1 MAEVRQAMRTPH
13 VFRRV
18 PAAMCLAVSLAMA
31 SVLPG
36 CASWQTPQADALLA
50 HPPAGMPAQMALS
63 ATPFVPQTDLQCGP
77 AALAMVLG
85 AAGVPASLDAL
96 GKEVFVPERGGS
108 LQIEML
114 ATPRRHGLVS
124 TRIKPDMAALLNE
137 VAAGHPAIVLLNLGL
152 SIYPLWHYAVV
163 IGYDLPARE
172 LIMHSGTTAMSRM
185 PLSTFEHTWARSG
198 QWAFVALPPGQ
209 LPASSGEADVVEA
222 LVAYERLNP
231 PEAAAKAYQA
241 ALQRWPDDLV
251 FALGLGN
258 TLYAS
263 GQTRSAAD
271 VFEQAA
277 HKHDSAAAWNNLAN
291 ARLKLGEREAAV
303 HAASQAVRRAKS
315 VETRW
320 LDAALST
327 LAEAQ
332 HASP

>member
-1 MAEVRQAMRTPH
+1 MRAPH
-13 VFRRV
+13 VFTRV
-18 PAAMCLAVSLAMA
+18 SAAMCMAVAMV

-36 CASWQTPQADALLA
+36 CASWQAPQADALLA
-50 HPPAGMPAQMALS
+50 HPPAGIPPQMALS

-96 GKEVFVPERGGS
+96 SKEVFVPERGGS

-114 ATPRRHGLVS
+114 ATARRHGLVS
-124 TRIKPDMAALLNE
+124 TRLRPDMAALLRE
-137 VAAGHPAIVLLNLGL
+137 VAAGHPAVVLLNLGL

-163 IGYDLPARE
+163 VGYDLPARE
-172 LIMHSGTTAMSRM
+172 LLMHSGTTAMSRM
-185 PLSTFEHTWARSG
+185 PLSTFEHTWGRSG

-209 LPASSGEADVVEA
+209 LPLTAIEPDVVDG
-222 LVAYERLNP
+222 LVAFERLNP
-231 PEAAAKAYQA
+231 PQAAATAYQA

-263 GQTRSAAD
+263 GQTRAAAD
-271 VFEQAA
+271 VFEHAA
-277 HKHDSAAAWNNLAN
+277 NRHDSAAAWNNLAN
-291 ARLKLGEREAAV
+291 ARIKLGEREAAV
-303 HAASQAVRRAKS
+303 HAASQAVRRARS

-332 HASP
+332 RASP